1 MISLTDNL
9 APDRQLVGAKAASLS
24 RIHSLGFRIPPGFI
38 FEKSYSESLV
48 ARAGLQKR
56 IQWLQEEGPLL
67 KETYVLE
74 LGADIFQRLQE
85 TSLPTEFAQDLER
98 CFDRLGGGSTALIC
112 RSSGLME
119 DSENGAFPGIF
130 LSEAG
135 LASSAAL
142 QKAAM
147 NCVCSLFQPKALR
160 YWLRLQGSQAKFSMG
175 LIVQHFVNTT
185 GAGVMFY
192 WNPEAILIEGIR
204 GSGQG
209 LMSGQRRPVC
219 YRKNKDIR
227 GTWEVTG
234 GEPEREDLLGTEQLQ
249 ELARIGELA
258 SKEWKGP
265 VDIEFGFHGKSS
277 SPYIFQCRPVTRE
290 LSEGVGKSADLP
302 RMSSYQGVSCAPGM
316 VRGLAVDPDRGG
328 LVPGDSS
335 KPIALLESLTER
347 NYDLLFDVNGIVTE
361 QVGSQL
367 NHLSIACRELGIP
380 YVSGIDQARTRFH
393 GRPVFMDGK
402 KGTVSLESSNFQDY
416 EKSAKIPTS
425 QVPQENLAYLPYFKQ
440 GRGRTRENGSF
451 IFSGGLY
458 LIVEALYHSKT
469 EQDLLEYMLRR
480 LSETFGKE
488 KEAESM
494 TLRLP
499 SLLSE
504 EYAILNQSIEGSS
517 FSRERVERIF
527 QKICEEVKRR
537 FGVMLYLERYPE
549 KEENC

>member
-1 MISLTDNL
+1 MISLTDNQ

-48 ARAGLQKR
+48 DRAGLQKR

-67 KETYVLE
+67 RETYVLE
-74 LGADIFQRLQE
+74 LGADISQRLQE
-85 TSLPTEFAQDLER
+85 TPLPSAFAQDLER
-98 CFDRLGGGSTALIC
+98 CFDLLGGGSTALIC

-119 DSENGAFPGIF
+119 DSEHGAFPGIY
-130 LSEAG
+130 LSETR
-135 LASSAAL
+135 LTSLAAL
-142 QKAAM
+142 QKAAI

-160 YWLRLQGSQAKFSMG
+160 YWLRLQGSQTTFSMG

-192 WNPEAILIEGIR
+192 WNPEAILIEAVGGNGIL
-204 GSGQG
+204 
-209 LMSGQRRPVC
+209 LMSGQTRPVC

-234 GEPEREDLLGTEQLQ
+234 EECGMDDLLETEQLQ

-258 SKEWKGP
+258 SQEWKSP
-265 VDIEFGFHGKSS
+265 VDIEFGFHGKSG
-277 SPYIFQCRPVTRE
+277 SPYIFQCRPVTKE
-290 LSEGVGKSADLP
+290 LPGEGIGKSAGLLQIN
-302 RMSSYQGVSCAPGM
+302 SSQGVSCAPGM

-328 LVPGDSS
+328 LVPEDSS

-347 NYDLLFDVNGIVTE
+347 NYDLIFDVKGIVTE
-361 QVGSQL
+361 QVGSHL

-393 GRPVFMDGK
+393 GRRVVVDGK
-402 KGTVSLESSNFQDY
+402 RGMVSLELGDFPHYEKSGTVSASGLSG
-416 EKSAKIPTS
+416 K
-425 QVPQENLAYLPYFKQ
+425 NLSYLPYFKEGGGCTQ
-440 GRGRTRENGSF
+440 ENGRF
-451 IFSGGLY
+451 LFSGGLY
-458 LIVEALYHSKT
+458 LILEALYHSNT
-469 EQDLLEYMLRR
+469 EQELLEYMLRQ

-488 KEAESM
+488 EEAESM
-494 TLRLP
+494 TVCLPRL
-499 SLLSE
+499 SSE
-504 EYAILNQSIEGSS
+504 EYAILNQSIEGSG
-517 FSRERVERIF
+517 FSQERLERIF

-537 FGVMLYLERYPE
+537 FGVTLYLERCPE
-549 KEENC
+549 

>member
-9 APDRQLVGAKAASLS
+9 AQDRQLVGAKAASLS

-74 LGADIFQRLQE
+74 LGADIFHRLQE
-85 TSLPTEFAQDLER
+85 TSLPSEFAQDLER

-130 LSEAG
+130 LSEPG
-135 LASSAAL
+135 LTSSAAL

-209 LMSGQRRPVC
+209 LMSGQKRPVC

-234 GEPEREDLLGTEQLQ
+234 GETEREDFLGTEQLQ

-290 LSEGVGKSADLP
+290 LSERVGKSADLP
-302 RMSSYQGVSCAPGM
+302 RMSSSQGVSCAPGI

-335 KPIALLESLTER
+335 KTIALLEVLTER
-347 NYDLLFDVNGIVTE
+347 NYDLIFDVNGIVTE

-380 YVSGIDQARTRFH
+380 HVSGIDQARTRFH
-393 GRPVFMDGK
+393 GRRIVMDGK
-402 KGTVSLESSNFQDY
+402 SGIVSLEADDFPHY
-416 EKSAKIPTS
+416 EKNATVQPSEFIQA
-425 QVPQENLAYLPYFKQ
+425 NLFYLPYFNHGRWDTQ
-440 GRGRTRENGSF
+440 GSQRP
-451 IFSGGLY
+451 IFRGGLY
-458 LIVEALYHSKT
+458 LILEALYHSKT
-469 EQDLLEYMLRR
+469 EQDFLGYMIRR
-480 LSETFGKE
+480 MSETFGKE

-494 TLRLP
+494 IFPLPRL
-499 SLLSE
+499 SSE
-504 EYAILNQSIEGSS
+504 EYSILNQSIEGSG
-517 FSRERVERIF
+517 FTQERLERIF
-527 QKICEEVKRR
+527 QKICEDVKKRL
-537 FGVMLYLERYPE
+537 GVTLYLERCPE
-549 KEENC
+549 

>member
-9 APDRQLVGAKAASLS
+9 AQDRQLVGAKAASLS
-24 RIHSLGFRIPPGFI
+24 RIHSLGFCIPPGFI

-85 TSLPTEFAQDLER
+85 TSLPSEFAQDLER

-130 LSEAG
+130 LSEPG
-135 LASSAAL
+135 LTSSAAL

-209 LMSGQRRPVC
+209 LMSGQKRPVC

-234 GEPEREDLLGTEQLQ
+234 GETEREDFLGTEQLQ

-265 VDIEFGFHGKSS
+265 VDVEFGFHGKSS

-290 LSEGVGKSADLP
+290 LSERVGKLADFP
-302 RMSSYQGVSCAPGM
+302 CISSSQGVSCAPGI

-335 KPIALLESLTER
+335 KTIALLEVLTER
-347 NYDLLFDVNGIVTE
+347 NYDLIFDVNGIVTE

-380 YVSGIDQARTRFH
+380 HVSGIDQARTRFH
-393 GRPVFMDGK
+393 GRRIFMDGK
-402 KGTVSLESSNFQDY
+402 SGIVSLEADDFPHY
-416 EKSAKIPTS
+416 EKNATVQPSAFI
-425 QVPQENLAYLPYFKQ
+425 QANLFYLPYFNHGRWDTQ
-440 GRGRTRENGSF
+440 GTQRP
-451 IFSGGLY
+451 IFRGGLY
-458 LIVEALYHSKT
+458 LILEALYHSKT
-469 EQDLLEYMLRR
+469 EQDFLGYMIRR
-480 LSETFGKE
+480 MSETFGKE

-494 TLRLP
+494 IFRLP
-499 SLLSE
+499 RLSSE
-504 EYAILNQSIEGSS
+504 EYSILNQSIEGSG
-517 FSRERVERIF
+517 FTQERLERIF
-527 QKICEEVKRR
+527 QKICEDVKKRL
-537 FGVMLYLERYPE
+537 GVTLYLERCPE
-549 KEENC
+549 